1 MASVQYIFVD
11 SQKEKAI
18 ALKDKLDTFKDKFD
32 LDLSIEIHIAQ
43 IEKKEL
49 DDLMRTLGEN
59 RLPLR
64 EPCMEGTRTTILQDI
79 ANEIKNTHGPNM
91 IWIRGSPGVGKSAL
105 AASIAARLRKQ
116 DLHVISFRFD
126 RTQSTTITT
135 DALWRAI
142 ALDLARLYPSVRQH
156 VFNSVQDDKMP
167 DPSDMNGRFGSL
179 IEAPLSTLND
189 VPCDK
194 LPVIVIDALD
204 ECGGLRHDSSGKD
217 DYKSL
222 LRTLK
227 HWVHVDHLKRFK
239 LVITSRP
246 EDRITFSS
254 PISIHDIPSGH
265 RVKLGDSVSNDIRT
279 FLQSQ
284 LDDMKME
291 PAWIAEALSYLVPG
305 AAGIFIWAT
314 TVANFLEDDPEARFH
329 ILRSRE
335 GGGDIEGMDDLF
347 SLYATI
353 VQASF
358 GRISRREVQ
367 GITSVLGAMI
377 YAKQPLSDEVLVM
390 LPGVKIGKSNVMPL
404 IRKGLA
410 SVIGSGDILHFHHK
424 SFEDYLLSPSFQ
436 QEFPEFSTVQDRGH
450 HERQLAMLCL
460 KTLVSPKLHFNMCN
474 LDSSV
479 IKNVDIQS
487 HVISTIPPLVLYS
500 SQFWADHLVHTRYD
514 EPSDRKLKEGV
525 KFMMYEKLLF
535 WIETMSLLGKA
546 YDVSSILK
554 RALSW
559 KVCFQVISPQHI

>member
-1 MASVQYIFVD
+1 
-11 SQKEKAI
+11 
-18 ALKDKLDTFKDKFD
+18 LKDKIDTFKDKFD
-32 LDLSIEIHIAQ
+32 RDLNIEIHIAQ
-43 IEKKEL
+43 AKKKEL
-49 DDLMRTLGEN
+49 DDLMHMLGEN

-64 EPCMEGTRTTILQDI
+64 ESCMEGTRTTILQEI
-79 ANEIKNTHGPNM
+79 EKEIKNVGGPSV

-105 AASIAARLRKQ
+105 AASIANRLLDQKR
-116 DLHVISFRFD
+116 HVISFRFD
-126 RTQSTTITT
+126 RTESTITT
-135 DALWRAI
+135 SALWRTVAC
-142 ALDLARLYPSVRQH
+142 DLSRLFPSLRQH
-156 VFNSVQDDKMP
+156 LAQGDLGRSS
-167 DPSDMNGRFGSL
+167 SDVDRLFKSL
-179 IEAPLSTLND
+179 IEEPLSALIDTI
-189 VPCDK
+189 PWEE

-204 ECGGLRHDSSGKD
+204 ECGGLRHEASGKKD
-217 DYKSL
+217 FQNL

-227 HWVHVDHLKRFK
+227 RWIQVDHLKKLK

-246 EDRITFSS
+246 EHSIAFPDS
-254 PISIHDIPSGH
+254 ISIHDIPSGH
-265 RVKLGDSVSNDIRT
+265 GVKPGDSASNDIRI
-279 FLQSQ
+279 FLQSR

-291 PAWIAEALSYLVPG
+291 PGWIARALNYLVPG

-314 TVANFLEDDPEARFH
+314 TVASFLEDDPEARFH

-335 GGGDIEGMDDLF
+335 GREDIEGMDDLF
-347 SLYATI
+347 SLYTTL
-353 VQASF
+353 VKASF
-358 GRISRREVQ
+358 GRISKQEIQ
-367 GITSVLGAMI
+367 GIISVMGAMI
-377 YAKQPLSDEVLVM
+377 YAKQPLSDDVLVM
-390 LPGVKIGKSNVMPL
+390 LPGVKIGDSDIMRL

-410 SVIGSGDILHFHHK
+410 SVTGSGDILHFHHK
-424 SFEDYLLSPSFQ
+424 SFEDYLLSPSFR

>member
-1 MASVQYIFVD
+1 LASVQYIFVD

-18 ALKDKLDTFKDKFD
+18 ALKDKLDTFKDKFV
-32 LDLSIEIHIAQ
+32 LDLSIETHIAQ

-49 DDLMRTLGEN
+49 DDLTRTLGEN

-64 EPCMEGTRTTILQDI
+64 EPCMEGTRTTTLQDI

-105 AASIAARLRKQ
+105 AASIAAWLRKQ

-135 DALWRAI
+135 DALWRAV

-156 VFNSVQDDKMP
+156 VLNTVQDDKMS
-167 DPSDMNGRFGSL
+167 DPSDMNGRFRSL
-179 IEAPLSTLND
+179 IEAPLFTLND

-254 PISIHDIPSGH
+254 PIIIHDIPSGH
-265 RVKLGDSVSNDIRT
+265 RVKPGDSVSNDIRT

-291 PAWIAEALSYLVPG
+291 PAWIAKALDYLVPG

-335 GGGDIEGMDDLF
+335 GGDDIEGMDDLF

-377 YAKQPLSDEVLVM
+377 YAKQPLSDEVLVV

-410 SVIGSGDILHFHHK
+410 SVIGSGDVLHFHHK
-424 SFEDYLLSPSFQ
+424 SFEEYLLSPSFR

-474 LDSSV
+474 LDSV
-479 IKNVDIQS
+479 IKNADILPNVKS
-487 HVISTIPPLVLYS
+487 VIPPFVLYS
-500 SQFWADHLVHTRYD
+500 SQFWADHLVHT
-514 EPSDRKLKEGV
+514 PSDKRSDKKLKDGV
-525 KFMMYEKLLF
+525 KFMMHEKLLF

-554 RALSW
+554 RSLSW
-559 KVCFQVISPQHI
+559 KVRLFVISLRHI